1 MNLPFDPQQRRI
13 VAGEERDAQPEM
25 INRSVLDVAHSVFPA
40 PHNQNMCQTNSK
52 AQVQFFMDSE
62 IFMTD
67 RRYQKCQYN
76 SNCRLGEKCPY
87 IHDTK

>member
-1 MNLPFDPQQRRI
+1 
-13 VAGEERDAQPEM
+13 
-25 INRSVLDVAHSVFPA
+25 
-40 PHNQNMCQTNSK
+40 
-52 AQVQFFMDSE
+52 MDSE